1 MKRLLILLSYLP
13 YDAAIVIASSS
24 HRSLS
29 VAELS
34 DDFTDDTTLSEWDG
48 ITSNRIE
55 SIDIING
62 ELNLVPTTAQTF
74 GYYGNGQGL
83 SLTKTIE

>member
-1 MKRLLILLSYLP
+1 MMKLLLPLLPSVHQIT
-13 YDAAIVIASSS
+13 AISSS

-34 DDFTDDTTLSEWDG
+34 DDFTDITTLSTWDG

-55 SIDIING
+55 SIDIVDG
-62 ELNLVPTTAQTF
+62 QLNLNPVNTQTF

-83 SLTKTIE
+83 SITKTIE